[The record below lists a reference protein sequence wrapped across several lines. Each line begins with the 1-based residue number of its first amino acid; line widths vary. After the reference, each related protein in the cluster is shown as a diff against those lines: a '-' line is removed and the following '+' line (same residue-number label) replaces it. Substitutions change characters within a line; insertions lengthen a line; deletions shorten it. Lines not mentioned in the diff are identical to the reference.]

1 MFCQKCKNSGYIT
14 VVDKTTSEEI
24 AKLCDCRKEEI
35 LRKSWERELKKSG
48 IPALYHF
55 LRLDDYKKSNVY
67 ALNAATVGKIE
78 KYFEDPEN
86 FNFGMYLISQ
96 DKNCGKTTLLCYI
109 GKRFLLEGKQVF
121 YITLEQLYD
130 LYLEVIMREKV
141 KSEKWEKIND
151 SQVILIDDAFDDD
164 RFNIDDKDDRSNK
177 IYNCFSR
184 LLQEDKHLFLAGK
197 LDIKKIKNPALQS
210 LIERYFYPL
219 ILKGEIKFDLSK
231 KLRL

>member
-1 MFCQKCKNSGYIT
+1 MCPKCKDTGYIT
-14 VVDKTTSEEI
+14 ILQDGEEI
-24 AKLCDCRKEEI
+24 AKLCDCRKEEV

-67 ALNAATVGKIE
+67 PVNAETVAKIE
-78 KYFEDPEN
+78 KYFEGIKNSE
-86 FNFGMYLISQ
+86 FGIYLISP

-109 GKRFLLEGKQVF
+109 GKRYLLEGKQVF

-151 SQVILIDDAFDDD
+151 SQIILIDDVFDND

-184 LLQEDKHLFLAGK
+184 LLQEGKHLFLAGK
-197 LDIKKIKNPALQS
+197 TEIKKIKNPALQS

-219 ILKGEIKFDLSK
+219 ILRGEIQFDLSK